1 MDTPWIAAWVALSAL
16 ANGELVDNRAYPLA
30 VIDQTSGVDSL
41 ITTPLFRIARS
52 QDEFANLWLSHR
64 GGPNSL
70 PGVGFM
76 TQPMPQL
83 DFRRVMVVG
92 AFKGEV
98 PSAGAFRYLAGVKQG
113 KLATFRLAYQPAGG
127 IAAIQGRPF
136 TFFVVPRVE
145 TKVQI
150 DLVDVQRVRTVAEF
164 GALEKKRN

>member
-1 MDTPWIAAWVALSAL
+1 MAAWVALSAL
-16 ANGELVDNRAYPLA
+16 ANGELVDNRAYPLP
-30 VIDQTSGVDSL
+30 VIDQTSGADSL
-41 ITTPLFRIARS
+41 VSTPAVRLARS

-70 PGVGFM
+70 PGVGFQ

-83 DFRRVMVVG
+83 DFRRVMVVA
-92 AFKGEV
+92 AFAGEV
-98 PSAGAFRYLAGVKQG
+98 PNSGAFRYVSGVKQG
-113 KLATFRLAYQPAGG
+113 KLSTIRLAYQPMAG

-136 TFFVVPRVE
+136 TFFVIPRAE

-150 DLVDVQRVRTVAEF
+150 DLVEGQRIRTVAEF